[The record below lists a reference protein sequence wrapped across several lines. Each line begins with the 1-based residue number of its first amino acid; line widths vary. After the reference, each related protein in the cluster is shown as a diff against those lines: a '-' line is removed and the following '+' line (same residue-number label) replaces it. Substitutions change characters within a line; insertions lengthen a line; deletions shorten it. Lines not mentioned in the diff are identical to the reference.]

1 VKNIEKPLSLLGRW
15 YGEPLDR
22 ETAEKLLAN
31 AQQRQAK
38 RLRTG
43 RSCHTCRLQQMVAH
57 YWLGKEI
64 DEEFHALRHRLR
76 RTAHGS
82 ILAELIYG
90 QLLMSLRRTGAMQ
103 ALNNAFHSARNLL
116 SPSDY
121 FVLFKR
127 HNLLDKLP
135 LGIVEQ
141 KGLSLEELLTTAA
154 VIERMT
160 SAQRGGGRMDD
171 GSSL

>member
-1 VKNIEKPLSLLGRW
+1 MTNKQELTSLLGRW
-15 YGEPLDR
+15 YADPLTQ
-22 ETAEKLLAN
+22 EEASALLA
-31 AQQRQAK
+31 AAETRRSEQLRQ
-38 RLRTG
+38 G
-43 RSCHTCRLQQMVAH
+43 RSCHVCRLQQMIAH
-57 YWLGKEI
+57 YWLGREI
-64 DEEFHALRHRLR
+64 DEEFHAFRHRLR
-76 RTAHGS
+76 KTAHGR
-82 ILAELIYG
+82 ILVELIYG
-90 QLLMSLRRTGAMQ
+90 QLLMSQRRPGAMQ

-135 LGIVEQ
+135 LGTEGQ
-141 KGLSLEELLTTAA
+141 NGLSLEELLTTAA

-160 SAQRGGGRMDD
+160 KARQTVGRRDD